1 MRKWSKA
8 LKSSIIYMPRN
19 KCNKW
24 PSKFFT
30 KVFTDG
36 GIQLF
41 HPIRSA
47 FFFGLKSAHVYTFKS
62 VYIPCHS
69 NLYYKILKFLE
80 SSSCYIIKLWKGE
93 VGIASC
99 PFLKITNKD
108 FTQVMGNTLTQRRMK
123 LIWQT
128 PQKHR
133 ETHAHTFAVRF

>member
-1 MRKWSKA
+1 MSKKTIFQTNYLSGKKWGWENGRKRWSLPLFTCQETNA
-8 LKSSIIYMPRN
+8 TNGRVS
-19 KCNKW
+19 
-24 PSKFFT
+24 FT

-47 FFFGLKSAHVYTFKS
+47 FFIGLKSAHVYTLKS

-69 NLYYKILKFLE
+69 NLYYKVLKFLE

-108 FTQVMGNTLTQRRMK
+108 FTQVMGNTLT
-123 LIWQT
+123 
-128 PQKHR
+128 
-133 ETHAHTFAVRF
+133 